1 MPYSTWICLLCLST
15 LRVCLN
21 QTADSPSAVSAISL
35 ILPRNETAQT
45 SHLFIPEALDAC
57 ARSRVLP
64 DILDQENNVTTTTE
78 QQNAINVA
86 AIQVEVAHLK
96 LAVAELRTTNVELD
110 RKLDQVLAQL
120 AEARGGWRTL
130 MLIGGAA
137 GTLGSGFTWLFSQ
150 WRG

>member
-1 MPYSTWICLLCLST
+1 M
-15 LRVCLN
+15 
-21 QTADSPSAVSAISL
+21 
-35 ILPRNETAQT
+35 ETT
-45 SHLFIPEALDAC
+45 
-57 ARSRVLP
+57 
-64 DILDQENNVTTTTE
+64 NTE
-78 QQNAINVA
+78 RANAIQLA
-86 AIQVEVAHLK
+86 AMSVEVAYLK
-96 LAVAELRTTNVELD
+96 VAVSDLRATNAELD